1 MQLHLLTVK
10 PHDEKGF
17 AVNAHHFAIDG
28 LDTLPHFLIAPHEVG
43 KSALPINTGVM
54 PYAPCCGTGVRFA
67 LASLDALPHF
77 LIALHEVG
85 KSALPINTGV
95 MPHAPCCLRGA
106 GDTKAQHETTRDDT
120 DDFRNGYHG
129 ILLG

>member
-54 PYAPCCGTGVRFA
+54 P
-67 LASLDALPHF
+67 
-77 LIALHEVG
+77 
-85 KSALPINTGV
+85 
-95 MPHAPCCLRGA
+95 HAPCCLRGD

-129 ILLG
+129 TLLG

>member
-1 MQLHLLTVK
+1 MQPRFLPIK
-10 PHDEKGF
+10 PLDDIVL
-17 AVNAHHFAIDG
+17 ALNTQHFATDG
-28 LDTLPHFLIAPHEVG
+28 FDTLPHV
-43 KSALPINTGVM
+43 
-54 PYAPCCGTGVRFA
+54 
-67 LASLDALPHF
+67 

-85 KSALPINTGV
+85 KSALPISTGV

-129 ILLG
+129 SLLG